1 VAIGAPQQDSNR
13 GAVYIYLGGKLGLS
27 KQYSQMI
34 LAKDLNSQLLGFGS
48 SFSLG
53 IDIDKNDY
61 NGTISNFKRSAAGFD
76 EFST

>member
-1 VAIGAPQQDSNR
+1 MAIGAPQQDSNR
-13 GAVYIYLGGKLGLS
+13 GAVYIYLGGKMGLS
-27 KQYSQMI
+27 KLYSQMI

-61 NGTISNFKRSAAGFD
+61 NGTISNLKSSASGFHD
-76 EFST
+76 LNT